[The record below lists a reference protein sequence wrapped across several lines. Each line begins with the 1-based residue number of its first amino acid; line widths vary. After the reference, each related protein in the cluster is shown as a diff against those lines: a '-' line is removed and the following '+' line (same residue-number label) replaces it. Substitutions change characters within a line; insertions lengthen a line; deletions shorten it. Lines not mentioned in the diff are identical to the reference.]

1 MFCRGNP
8 LWLPLLGD
16 GIGTR
21 SPKFIYLMKLINY
34 QSLAFLLLFLPNFS
48 YAENTSACRL
58 DSLLTLASS
67 QAYAQVKPLQQA
79 KLAAEIS
86 AKIVKVAIKV
96 GDKVAKGDILFSL
109 DDREWQLQL
118 KQLEATIQGTQARH
132 KLAIYQLQQR
142 TKLYQSAN
150 ISEEL
155 LRQHKTEVATLNAE
169 LKSQH
174 FQKQQIQLILSKT
187 KITAPFEGVI
197 VERNV
202 SLGDWVNPG
211 QPVASLL
218 NPDKVE
224 IQAFLDAQ
232 QLISLDQL
240 TEFELHINQEIF
252 PVKQQSLLPM
262 LDPDK
267 NLRPLIL
274 KPTAK
279 IPFPGSQGQLRWR
292 SATQKLP
299 FRYLLKR
306 GDHYGLMLLVDKQ
319 AQFHQLPQ
327 ALPGRSATINL
338 PPDTLIIST
347 GFRSLQPGDWV
358 ENRGCFE

>member
-1 MFCRGNP
+1 
-8 LWLPLLGD
+8 
-16 GIGTR
+16 
-21 SPKFIYLMKLINY
+21 MKHY
-34 QSLAFLLLFLPNFS
+34 QSLALLLLIVPNFS
-48 YAENTSACRL
+48 YAKNTSSPHQACRL
-58 DSLLTLASS
+58 DSLLTVASS
-67 QAYAQVKPLQQA
+67 QAHATVKPLQQA
-79 KLAAEIS
+79 QLAAEIS

-96 GDKVAKGDILFSL
+96 GDKVAKGDILFRL

-118 KQLEATIQGTQARH
+118 KQLDATIQGTQARH
-132 KLAIYQLQQR
+132 NLAVYQLQQR

-174 FQKQQIQLILSKT
+174 FQKQQIQLTLSKT

-224 IQAFLDAQ
+224 IHAFLDAQ
-232 QLISLDQL
+232 QLISLEQV
-240 TEFELHINQEIF
+240 TEFEMIINKEIF
-252 PVKQQSLLPM
+252 PLKPQSLLPM

-279 IPFPGSQGQLRWR
+279 TKIPLPGSQGQLRWR

-338 PPDTLIIST
+338 PPDTLIITT
-347 GFRSLQPGDWV
+347 GFRALQSGDWV

>member
-1 MFCRGNP
+1 
-8 LWLPLLGD
+8 
-16 GIGTR
+16 
-21 SPKFIYLMKLINY
+21 MKLINY
-34 QSLAFLLLFLPNFS
+34 QSLAPIILLLIVPNFS

-58 DSLLTLASS
+58 DSLLTVASS
-67 QAYAQVKPLQQA
+67 QAQAQVKPLQQA

-86 AKIVKVAIKV
+86 AKIVKVAINV

-118 KQLEATIQGTQARH
+118 KQLDATIQGIQARH
-132 KLAIYQLQQR
+132 KLAVYQLQQR
-142 TKLYQSAN
+142 NKLYQSAN
-150 ISEEL
+150 ISEDI
-155 LRQHKTEVATLNAE
+155 LRQHKTEVASLSAE
-169 LKSQH
+169 LNSQH
-174 FQKQQIQLILSKT
+174 FQKQQIQLTLSKT
-187 KITAPFEGVI
+187 KITAPFDGVI
-197 VERNV
+197 VQRNV

-218 NPDKVE
+218 NHDKVE

-232 QLISLDQL
+232 QLIRLEQV

-274 KPTAK
+274 KPTDK
-279 IPFPGSQGQLRWR
+279 IPLPGSQGQLRWR
-292 SATQKLP
+292 AATQKLP

-327 ALPGRSATINL
+327 ALPGRSATIDL
-338 PPDTLIIST
+338 PPDTLIITT
-347 GFRSLQPGDWV
+347 GFRELQPGDLV
-358 ENRGCFE
+358 KNRGCFK